1 MLGAFGDDNSSGA
14 FDVEAFTRLT
24 WSEDKNSILKRQRG
38 VAFEDV
44 YLGIRSGDT
53 IGVVFNHSP
62 ARHPGQDLLLVMIR
76 GYVYAVPHERIGD
89 IVRLITIYPDGERM
103 TRLGLRGRR

>member
-1 MLGAFGDDNSSGA
+1 MVMLGAFGDDNGSGA

-24 WSEDKNSILKRQRG
+24 RSEDKSSILKRQRG

-53 IGVVFNHSP
+53 
-62 ARHPGQDLLLVMIR
+62 
-76 GYVYAVPHERIGD
+76 
-89 IVRLITIYPDGERM
+89 T
-103 TRLGLRGRR
+103 